1 MPKVAL
7 LGDIGTQHD
16 GFHPSPIISAS
27 SNVFIDGR
35 PVARQGDVLM
45 PHIKPF
51 NPPHPRSIASGVGSV
66 LVNGKPIAVG
76 GSKIICGGEVK
87 ASSSVTVGG

>member
-1 MPKVAL
+1 MPKAAL

-27 SNVFIDGR
+27 SDVFIDGR
-35 PVARQGDVLM
+35 PVARQGDALM
-45 PHIKPF
+45 PHIKPK

-76 GSKIICGGEVK
+76 GSKISCGGKVQAGSSVK
-87 ASSSVTVGG
+87 AG